1 MRADR
6 LLCRFLGSH
15 IECVHRSRMRALLA
29 AVVAL
34 IRGGEINPSPTR
46 SRDRHDGEGEAWHQ
60 TRRPPVRQR
69 AFSAPIELRFLPL
82 HSRTRR
88 HPRSAEATGHG
99 RLDRRRREDVS
110 LAELAPCSGRA
121 VVIYAETHPLSK
133 YTNPRVES
141 RFLRTLRSV
150 LPPGC
155 KPIVVTDAGFRAP
168 WLRRVVALG
177 WDYVARVRGR
187 VDVRPIDA
195 KQWVRFDELHRRRP
209 LSHATSGTGWL
220 RETSRM
226 KRAS

>member
-34 IRGGEINPSPTR
+34 IRGGELNL
-46 SRDRHDGEGEAWHQ
+46 SRLGRAIATTAKVKHGIKRVDRLYGNAHLGADRIAIYRGIAHGVIQGAPRPQVTVDWTDVGE
-60 TRRPPVRQR
+60 RMCV
-69 AFSAPIELRFLPL
+69 
-82 HSRTRR
+82 
-88 HPRSAEATGHG
+88 
-99 RLDRRRREDVS
+99 
-110 LAELAPCSGRA
+110 LAAAVPCSGRA

-187 VDVRPIDA
+187 AYVRPIDA
-195 KQWVRFDELHRRRP
+195 KQWVRFDELYLKASLVARD
-209 LSHATSGTGWL
+209 LGYWL
-220 RETSRM
+220 VTRYKRM
-226 KRAS
+226 KAS